1 MLVEKV
7 YNWPP
12 MRSHMHMHIH
22 SLSHMHSH
30 AHSHILAHTHSTN
43 HNKNVVKSSRK
54 IFLCEIF
61 SINSTANSPLDGQC
75 CWKQLHWSGN
85 TNSLFAELSELRQ
98 ELKMGNS
105 FNRCIPSSTKTIC
118 QPITTSQPRT
128 IRRPDSSP
136 TDSLLTD
143 SLPTNFIR
151 SCQWWC
157 TLAV

>member
-12 MRSHMHMHIH
+12 MSSHMHIH
-22 SLSHMHSH
+22 SLT
-30 AHSHILAHTHSTN
+30 HTRSTN

-105 FNRCIPSSTKTIC
+105 LNRCIPSSTRTIC

-128 IRRPDSSP
+128 IRRPHSSP
-136 TDSLLTD
+136 TDSLPAD
-143 SLPTNFIR
+143 SLPTNSLLIDFIR
-151 SCQWWC
+151 ACQWWC
-157 TLAV
+157 ILVVWVELGYV